1 MTRMSVM
8 IRRPRRTAGI
18 LLALVVAVGAVMGSG
33 AFFSFQSSNPAEIA
47 AGTLKHR
54 NTQAGDDL
62 ALSNARPGDA
72 ETASITLTNTGS
84 LPGTFTHSSA
94 ILDDSPGSDTEACA
108 GVAGGNSPCAPLSEV
123 AQARIV
129 DEGTGTI
136 VYDGLL
142 TGASVPPATL
152 SPGQSKRYRVTVSF
166 PESGGDQNRYQG
178 ASLRTRA
185 TWTQSQ

>member
-1 MTRMSVM
+1 MSMM

-18 LLALVVAVGAVMGSG
+18 LLALVVAMGAVMGSG
-33 AFFSFQSSNPAEIA
+33 AFFSFQSSNPAEIQ

-54 NTQAGDDL
+54 NTQVGDDL
-62 ALSNARPGDA
+62 VLSNASPGGA
-72 ETASITLTNTGS
+72 ETALITLANTGS

-94 ILDDSPGSDTEACA
+94 IIVDTPGSDTEACS

-129 DEGTGTI
+129 DDGAGTV

-142 TGASVPPATL
+142 TGASVPPASL
-152 SPGQSKRYRVTVSF
+152 NPGEAKRYRVTVSF
-166 PESGGDQNRYQG
+166 PESGADQNRYQG
-178 ASLRTRA
+178 ATLRTRA